1 MGDCWQTVCNTLFA
15 TTWSKSDIWW
25 KLPWTMM
32 FFISLPFILWS
43 FLPSRNFH
51 YFLYSL
57 LFVSFQCF
65 SHSSLNT
72 FVICIFY
79 WNILLL
85 FDSFPLCLVWSF
97 IIASWLFFKLLVLKV
112 SQFVSLFT
120 CFSFILFG
128 SGVCDRFFMFCSC
141 FSLFVSCLSFIGSCF
156 FHYLWFLCIIVCFC
170 FSVLFSGPFIEVTLW
185 VGTFIEVTLWV
196 GHFIEVSLSTGPL
209 KEVTVFSAWRGLC
222 CILCF
227 CSNDFLVSDLFAL
240 RGIVLQFNEMTVII
254 SPKRSFKFLNKRP
267 MGHMSHLNNSFL

>member
-156 FHYLWFLCIIVCFC
+156 FSLSLILVHHCLFL
-170 FSVLFSGPFIEVTLW
+170 LFSFIFR
-185 VGTFIEVTLWV
+185 TFYRGDALGRNFYRGDALGRTFYRGDALYRTSQR
-196 GHFIEVSLSTGPL
+196 GDCLLCLTRPLLHSLLLLQWLSG
-209 KEVTVFSAWRGLC
+209 VRS
-222 CILCF
+222 LCF
-227 CSNDFLVSDLFAL
+227 ARHSST
-240 RGIVLQFNEMTVII
+240 I
-254 SPKRSFKFLNKRP
+254 
-267 MGHMSHLNNSFL
+267 